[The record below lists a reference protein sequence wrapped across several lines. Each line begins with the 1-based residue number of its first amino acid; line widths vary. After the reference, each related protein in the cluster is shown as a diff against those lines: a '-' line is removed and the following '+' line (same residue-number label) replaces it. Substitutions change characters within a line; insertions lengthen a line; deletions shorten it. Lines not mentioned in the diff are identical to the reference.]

1 MNLDVPTHDRNWLSR
16 RLPPPVRGQL
26 PESVVA
32 IEDHSRQVVPGTLF
46 LVRPGAGFRWEF
58 VEEAL
63 DRGATFFVIQRDQL
77 SELVQRAELME
88 RLEKMAGISLVDDLA
103 GTVGSLSSEWWGEP
117 STRLRVVGVTGTNGK
132 TTSSFLTRAV
142 CRAGGMPCGLIGTV
156 VFDVG
161 EGEAEAPQTT
171 PGALYIQ
178 SLFARSLKNGLA
190 AVSMEVSSHALD
202 QGRLSGTAFSVVH
215 FTNLTRDH
223 LDYHKTMEHYFQA
236 KRKLMFWS
244 NPDGSH
250 PVAVVNIDNTYGQN
264 LAEELLRSDRTVLTY
279 GEGAGAMISPRGTDV
294 GLSGIRGT
302 IRTPGGEMPIES
314 SLSGHYNL
322 QNIMGAIGCGIALGL
337 PLEQISE
344 GISSLRGVPGRFER
358 VDFPAGFSVIVDYA
372 HTDDA
377 LSNLLNAV
385 RPVTKGKVISVF
397 GCGGDRDRGKRPR
410 MGKVAGE
417 LSDFVVLTSDNPRTE
432 SPEAILDEIEPGLRD
447 TRTPYVRIA
456 DRKVAIYEAVRRA
469 RPGDAVVI
477 AGKGHENYQIL
488 GKDKIHFDD
497 REIAMQALRELSS

>member
-1 MNLDVPTHDRNWLSR
+1 MSQNAPTHDRNWLAR
-16 RLPPPVRGQL
+16 RLPSPVRGQF

-46 LVRPGAGFRWEF
+46 LVRPGAGFRWDF

-77 SELVQRAELME
+77 PELVQRAELME
-88 RLEKMAGISLVDDLA
+88 RLEKTAGLSLVDDLA
-103 GTVGSLSSEWWGEP
+103 GTIGSLSSEWWGEP

-161 EGEAEAPQTT
+161 EGETEAPQTT

-178 SLFARSLKNGLA
+178 SLFARSLKNSLT

-215 FTNLTRDH
+215 FTNLTLDH

-236 KRKLMFWS
+236 KRKLMFWR

-250 PVAVVNIDNTYGQN
+250 PVAVVNVDNPYGQQ
-264 LAEELLRSDRTVLTY
+264 LAEEFFRSDRTVLTY
-279 GEGAGAMISPRGTDV
+279 GEGAGAMISPRGAEV

-302 IRTPGGEMPIES
+302 VRTPGGEMPIES

-337 PLEQISE
+337 PLDRISE
-344 GISSLRGVPGRFER
+344 GIRSLRGVPGRFER
-358 VDFPAGFSVIVDYA
+358 VDFPAEFSVIVDYA

-432 SPEAILDEIEPGLRD
+432 SPESILDEIEPELRN
-447 TRTPYVRIA
+447 TRTPYVRIS
-456 DRKVAIYEAVRRA
+456 DRKVAIYEAIRRA

-488 GKDKIHFDD
+488 GKEKIHFDD
-497 REIAMQALRELSS
+497 REIAIQALRELSS

>member
-1 MNLDVPTHDRNWLSR
+1 MSQNAPTHDRNWLAR
-16 RLPPPVRGQL
+16 RLPTPVRGRF

-77 SELVQRAELME
+77 PELVQRAELME
-88 RLEKMAGISLVDDLA
+88 RLEKTAGLSLVDDLA

-142 CRAGGMPCGLIGTV
+142 CGAGGMPCGLIGTV

-161 EGEAEAPQTT
+161 EGESEAPQTT

-178 SLFARSLKNGLA
+178 SLFARSLQNSLT

-236 KRKLMFWS
+236 KRKLMFWR

-250 PVAVVNIDNTYGQN
+250 PVAVVNIDDPYGQQ
-264 LAEELLRSDRTVLTY
+264 LAEELFRSDRTVLTY
-279 GEGAGAMISPRGTDV
+279 GEGAGAMISPRGAEV

-302 IRTPGGEMPIES
+302 VRTPGGEMLIES

-337 PLEQISE
+337 PLDRISE
-344 GISSLRGVPGRFER
+344 GIRSLRGVPGRFER
-358 VDFPAGFSVIVDYA
+358 VDFPAEFSVIVDYA

-432 SPEAILDEIEPGLRD
+432 SPEAILDEIEPGLRN
-447 TRTPYVRIA
+447 TRTPYVRIS

-488 GKDKIHFDD
+488 GKEKIHFDD
-497 REIAMQALRELSS
+497 REIAIQALRELSS